1 MFERE
6 YRINT
11 QSRTQSI
18 KWYLNMDLKCI
29 WCGHWW
35 CALVVIMIK
44 YLYIVIYL
52 TVNLW
57 HIHLFLWPE
66 FSVFSIN
73 INIILLPVKR
83 ISLFIIFPQ
92 FYSLNNRGGV
102 KWQRNQISP
111 CRGVCPCGFYSM
123 PNISVLFNNVIIF
136 TEWLWERDIQ
146 NNIQRTLRHIDIL
159 IRGSKIKI

>member
-6 YRINT
+6 NWINT

-18 KWYLNMDLKCI
+18 KWYLNMGLKCI

-35 CALVVIMIK
+35 YILVFIMIK

-66 FSVFSIN
+66 FSIFSIN

-83 ISLFIIFPQ
+83 IRIFIIFPS
-92 FYSLNNRGGV
+92 FYSLNNRSWI
-102 KWQRNQISP
+102 KRQRHRVGPRRRISP
-111 CRGVCPCGFYSM
+111 CGFWST
-123 PNISVLFNNVIIF
+123 PDISVLFNDVIIF
-136 TEWLWERDIQ
+136 LKWRWERDIQ

>member
-1 MFERE
+1 
-6 YRINT
+6 
-11 QSRTQSI
+11 
-18 KWYLNMDLKCI
+18 MDLKCI
-29 WCGHWW
+29 WGGHFW
-35 CALVVIMIK
+35 CVCVVIMIK

-92 FYSLNNRGGV
+92 FYSLNNSSWIKR
-102 KWQRNQISP
+102 QRNRISP
-111 CRGVCPCGFYSM
+111 WRGVCPWFFWSTPY
-123 PNISVLFNNVIIF
+123 ISVLFNDVIIF
-136 TEWLWERDIQ
+136 LKWRWERDIQ

>member
-18 KWYLNMDLKCI
+18 KWYLNMDLKC
-29 WCGHWW
+29 WW
-35 CALVVIMIK
+35 FSSALVVTMIK

-92 FYSLNNRGGV
+92 FYSLNNRSWI
-102 KWQRNQISP
+102 KWQSNRISP
-111 CRGVCPCGFYSM
+111 CRGVCPGVMWSTPY
-123 PNISVLFNNVIIF
+123 ISVLFNDVIIF
-136 TEWLWERDIQ
+136 LKWRWERDIQ
-146 NNIQRTLRHIDIL
+146 NNIQRTLSHINIL

>member
-18 KWYLNMDLKCI
+18 KWYLNMDLKCL
-29 WCGHWW
+29 WHSG
-35 CALVVIMIK
+35 ARVVIMIK

-92 FYSLNNRGGV
+92 FYSLNNSSWIKR
-102 KWQRNQISP
+102 QRHLLIP
-111 CRGVCPCGFYSM
+111 RRRICPCVVWSTPY
-123 PNISVLFNNVIIF
+123 ISVLFNDVIIF
-136 TEWLWERDIQ
+136 LKCRWERDIQ
-146 NNIQRTLRHIDIL
+146 NNI
-159 IRGSKIKI
+159 

>member
-6 YRINT
+6 HRINT

-18 KWYLNMDLKCI
+18 KWYLNMDLKCR
-29 WCGHWW
+29 WYSG
-35 CALVVIMIK
+35 ARVVIMIK

-83 ISLFIIFPQ
+83 ISLFIILPQ
-92 FYSLNNRGGV
+92 FYSLNNRSWI
-102 KWQRNQISP
+102 KRQRHTLIP
-111 CRGVCPCGFYSM
+111 RRWVCPWGFWST
-123 PNISVLFNNVIIF
+123 PDISVLFNDVIIF
-136 TEWLWERDIQ
+136 LKCRWERDIQ

>member
-1 MFERE
+1 MFKRE
-6 YRINT
+6 HWINT

-29 WCGHWW
+29 WCGHCW
-35 CALVVIMIK
+35 CICIIIMIK

-66 FSVFSIN
+66 FSIFSIN

-92 FYSLNNRGGV
+92 FYSLNNRSGV
-102 KWQRNQISP
+102 KWQSNRISP
-111 CRGVCPCGFYSM
+111 CWG
-123 PNISVLFNNVIIF
+123 ISPWGLWSTPDISILFNDIIIF
-136 TEWLWERDIQ
+136 LKCRRERDIQ
-146 NNIQRTLRHIDIL
+146 NNI
-159 IRGSKIKI
+159 

>member
-1 MFERE
+1 MFKRE
-6 YRINT
+6 NWINT

-18 KWYLNMDLKCI
+18 KWYLNMDLKCC
-29 WCGHWW
+29 WYGG
-35 CALVVIMIK
+35 ALVVCMIK

-66 FSVFSIN
+66 FSIFSIN

-92 FYSLNNRGGV
+92 FYSLNNSSWIKRQSHWGLPCH
-102 KWQRNQISP
+102 WISP
-111 CRGVCPCGFYSM
+111 CDLWSDPY
-123 PNISVLFNNVIIF
+123 ISVLFNDIII
-136 TEWLWERDIQ
+136 LLKCRWERDIQ

>member
-6 YRINT
+6 HRINT

-18 KWYLNMDLKCI
+18 KWYLNMDLKCR
-29 WCGHWW
+29 WYSGTS
-35 CALVVIMIK
+35 VVIMIK

-92 FYSLNNRGGV
+92 FYSLNNRSWI
-102 KWQRNQISP
+102 KRQRHTLIP
-111 CRGVCPCGFYSM
+111 RRGVCPCRFWSTPY
-123 PNISVLFNNVIIF
+123 ISVLFNNVIIF
-136 TEWLWERDIQ
+136 LKCRWKRDIQ
-146 NNIQRTLRHIDIL
+146 NNIQRTLCHIDIL

>member
-1 MFERE
+1 MFKRK
-6 YRINT
+6 YWINT

-18 KWYLNMDLKCI
+18 KWYLNMDLKCC
-29 WCGHWW
+29 WYGGRG
-35 CALVVIMIK
+35 VVIMIK

-66 FSVFSIN
+66 FSIFSIN

-102 KWQRNQISP
+102 KRQRHPLIPRRWISP
-111 CRGVCPCGFYSM
+111 WGFWSTPY
-123 PNISVLFNNVIIF
+123 ISVLFNDVIIF
-136 TEWLWERDIQ
+136 LKCSWEWDIQ

-159 IRGSKIKI
+159 IRGSKIKV

>member
-6 YRINT
+6 NWINT

-18 KWYLNMDLKCI
+18 KWYLNMDLKCR
-29 WCGHWW
+29 WFSG
-35 CALVVIMIK
+35 ALVFIMIK

-92 FYSLNNRGGV
+92 FYSLNNRSWI
-102 KWQRNQISP
+102 KRQRHTVCP
-111 CRGVCPCGFYSM
+111 WWGVCPCGFWST
-123 PNISVLFNNVIIF
+123 PDISVLFNNIIIF
-136 TEWLWERDIQ
+136 LKWCRERDIQ

>member
-6 YRINT
+6 HRINT

-18 KWYLNMDLKCI
+18 KWYLNMDLKC
-29 WCGHWW
+29 WW
-35 CALVVIMIK
+35 FSGALVVIMIK

-92 FYSLNNRGGV
+92 FYSLNNRSWI
-102 KWQRNQISP
+102 KRQRHRFGP
-111 CRGVCPCGFYSM
+111 RRWVCPCGFWST
-123 PNISVLFNNVIIF
+123 PDISILFNYVIIF
-136 TEWLWERDIQ
+136 LKCRWERDIQ

>member
-6 YRINT
+6 HRINT

-18 KWYLNMDLKCI
+18 KWYLNMDLKC
-29 WCGHWW
+29 WW
-35 CALVVIMIK
+35 HSGARVVIMIK

-52 TVNLW
+52 TINLW

-92 FYSLNNRGGV
+92 FYSLNNRSWI
-102 KWQRNQISP
+102 KRQRHTLIPRRRISP
-111 CRGVCPCGFYSM
+111 CVFWSTPY
-123 PNISVLFNNVIIF
+123 ISVLFNDVIIF
-136 TEWLWERDIQ
+136 LKRCRERDIQ

>member
-6 YRINT
+6 HRINT

-18 KWYLNMDLKCI
+18 KWYLNMDLKCR
-29 WCGHWW
+29 WYSG
-35 CALVVIMIK
+35 ARVVIMIK

-83 ISLFIIFPQ
+83 ISLFIILPQ
-92 FYSLNNRGGV
+92 FYSLNNRSWI
-102 KWQRNQISP
+102 KRQRHTLIPRRWVFPWDFWSTP
-111 CRGVCPCGFYSM
+111 D
-123 PNISVLFNNVIIF
+123 ISVLFNDVIIF
-136 TEWLWERDIQ
+136 LKCRWERDIQ

>member
-1 MFERE
+1 MFKRE
-6 YRINT
+6 HRINT

-18 KWYLNMDLKCI
+18 KWYLNMDLKCL
-29 WCGHWW
+29 WHSS
-35 CALVVIMIK
+35 ARVFIMIK

-92 FYSLNNRGGV
+92 FYSLNNRSWI
-102 KWQRNQISP
+102 KRQRHLLIP
-111 CRGVCPCGFYSM
+111 CWGICPCIMWSTPY
-123 PNISVLFNNVIIF
+123 ISILFNDVIIF
-136 TEWLWERDIQ
+136 PKCWWERDIQ
-146 NNIQRTLRHIDIL
+146 NNIQRTLSHIDIL

>member
-1 MFERE
+1 M
-6 YRINT
+6 Y
-11 QSRTQSI
+11 
-18 KWYLNMDLKCI
+18 LKCC
-29 WCGHWW
+29 WYWGVC
-35 CALVVIMIK
+35 VVTMIK

-92 FYSLNNRGGV
+92 FYSLNNRSWI
-102 KWQRNQISP
+102 KRQRHSISP
-111 CRGVCPCGFYSM
+111 CWGVCPCGFWST
-123 PNISVLFNNVIIF
+123 PDISVLFNDVIIF
-136 TEWLWERDIQ
+136 LKWLWERDIQ

>member
-1 MFERE
+1 M
-6 YRINT
+6 Y
-11 QSRTQSI
+11 
-18 KWYLNMDLKCI
+18 LKCF
-29 WCGHWW
+29 WYGGVC
-35 CALVVIMIK
+35 VVIMIK

-52 TVNLW
+52 TINLW

-92 FYSLNNRGGV
+92 FYSLNNRSWI
-102 KWQRNQISP
+102 KRQRHTVSP
-111 CRGVCPCGFYSM
+111 WRGVCPWFFWSTPY
-123 PNISVLFNNVIIF
+123 ISVLFNDVIIF
-136 TEWLWERDIQ
+136 LKCRWERDIQ

>member
-6 YRINT
+6 HRINT

-18 KWYLNMDLKCI
+18 KWYLNMDLKCC
-29 WCGHWW
+29 WYSG
-35 CALVVIMIK
+35 ARVVIMIK

-92 FYSLNNRGGV
+92 FYSLNNRSWI
-102 KWQRNQISP
+102 KRQRHTLIP
-111 CRGVCPCGFYSM
+111 RRWVCPWGFWST
-123 PNISVLFNNVIIF
+123 PDISVLFNDVIIF
-136 TEWLWERDIQ
+136 LKCRWERDIQ

>member
-6 YRINT
+6 HRINT

-18 KWYLNMDLKCI
+18 KWYLNMDLKCR
-29 WCGHWW
+29 WYSG
-35 CALVVIMIK
+35 ARVVIMIK

-83 ISLFIIFPQ
+83 ISLFIILPQ
-92 FYSLNNRGGV
+92 FYSLNNRSWI
-102 KWQRNQISP
+102 KRQRHTVCP
-111 CRGVCPCGFYSM
+111 CWGVCPCVMWST
-123 PNISVLFNNVIIF
+123 PDISVLFNDVIIF
-136 TEWLWERDIQ
+136 LKCRWERDIQ

>member
-6 YRINT
+6 HRINT

-18 KWYLNMDLKCI
+18 KWYLNMDLKCR
-29 WCGHWW
+29 WYSG
-35 CALVVIMIK
+35 ARVVIMIK

-92 FYSLNNRGGV
+92 FYSLNNRSWI
-102 KWQRNQISP
+102 KRQRHSISP
-111 CRGVCPCGFYSM
+111 LWGVCPWFLWSTPY
-123 PNISVLFNNVIIF
+123 ISVLFNDVIIF
-136 TEWLWERDIQ
+136 LKWRWERYIQ

>member
-18 KWYLNMDLKCI
+18 KWYLNMDLKCR
-29 WCGHWW
+29 WFGS
-35 CALVVIMIK
+35 ARVVCMIK

-92 FYSLNNRGGV
+92 FYSLNNRSWI
-102 KWQRNQISP
+102 KRQRHWIGP
-111 CRGVCPCGFYSM
+111 CWGIFPWGLWSDPDV
-123 PNISVLFNNVIIF
+123 SVLFNNVIIF
-136 TEWLWERDIQ
+136 IKWCRDWDIQ

-159 IRGSKIKI
+159 IRGCKIKI

>member
-1 MFERE
+1 MFKRE
-6 YRINT
+6 NWINT

-18 KWYLNMDLKCI
+18 KWYLNMDLKCC
-29 WCGHWW
+29 WYSG
-35 CALVVIMIK
+35 ARVVIMIK

-92 FYSLNNRGGV
+92 FYSLNNRSWI
-102 KWQRNQISP
+102 KRQRHLLIP
-111 CRGVCPCGFYSM
+111 RRGVCPWFFWSTPY
-123 PNISVLFNNVIIF
+123 ISVLFNDVIIF
-136 TEWLWERDIQ
+136 IKCRWERDIQ

-159 IRGSKIKI
+159 IRGCKIKI

>member
-1 MFERE
+1 
-6 YRINT
+6 
-11 QSRTQSI
+11 
-18 KWYLNMDLKCI
+18 MDLKCR
-29 WCGHWW
+29 WYSG
-35 CALVVIMIK
+35 ARVVIMIK

-102 KWQRNQISP
+102 KWQRHWIGP
-111 CRGVCPCGFYSM
+111 CRGVFPCQFWSD
-123 PNISVLFNNVIIF
+123 PDVSVLFNDVIIF
-136 TEWLWERDIQ
+136 LKWCRERDIQ

>member
-29 WCGHWW
+29 WGGHCW
-35 CALVVIMIK
+35 CVLVVIMIK

-92 FYSLNNRGGV
+92 FYSLNNRCGV
-102 KWQRNQISP
+102 KWQRHRVLP
-111 CRGVCPCGFYSM
+111 CRGVCPCSLWSTPY
-123 PNISVLFNNVIIF
+123 ISVLFNDVIIF
-136 TEWLWERDIQ
+136 IKCRWERDI
-146 NNIQRTLRHIDIL
+146 
-159 IRGSKIKI
+159 

>member
-6 YRINT
+6 HRINT

-18 KWYLNMDLKCI
+18 KWYLNMDLKCV
-29 WCGHWW
+29 WFSGTR
-35 CALVVIMIK
+35 VVIMIK

-92 FYSLNNRGGV
+92 FYSLNNRSWI
-102 KWQRNQISP
+102 KWQRHLLIP
-111 CRGVCPCGFYSM
+111 RRGVCPWGFWSTPY
-123 PNISVLFNNVIIF
+123 ISILFNDVIIF
-136 TEWLWERDIQ
+136 LKCRWERDIQ

>member
-6 YRINT
+6 HRINT

-18 KWYLNMDLKCI
+18 KWYLNMDLKC
-29 WCGHWW
+29 WW
-35 CALVVIMIK
+35 HRGILVFIMIK

-92 FYSLNNRGGV
+92 FYSLNNSSWIKR
-102 KWQRNQISP
+102 QRHTLIP
-111 CRGVCPCGFYSM
+111 WWGVCPCVMWST
-123 PNISVLFNNVIIF
+123 PDISILFNDVIIF
-136 TEWLWERDIQ
+136 LKWRWERDVQ

>member
-6 YRINT
+6 HRINT

-18 KWYLNMDLKCI
+18 KWYLNMDLKCV
-29 WCGHWW
+29 WFSGTR
-35 CALVVIMIK
+35 VVIMIK

-92 FYSLNNRGGV
+92 FYSLNNSSRI
-102 KWQRNQISP
+102 KRQRHSISP
-111 CRGVCPCGFYSM
+111 CSRISPWFLWSTPY
-123 PNISVLFNNVIIF
+123 ISVLFNDVIIF
-136 TEWLWERDIQ
+136 LKWRWERDIQ
-146 NNIQRTLRHIDIL
+146 NNIQRTLSHIDIL

>member
-1 MFERE
+1 MFKRE
-6 YRINT
+6 HRINT

-18 KWYLNMDLKCI
+18 KWYLNMDLKCL
-29 WCGHWW
+29 WYSG
-35 CALVVIMIK
+35 ALVVIMIK

-92 FYSLNNRGGV
+92 FYSLNNRSWI
-102 KWQRNQISP
+102 KRQRHTVGP
-111 CRGVCPCGFYSM
+111 WWGVCPCGFWSTPY
-123 PNISVLFNNVIIF
+123 ISVLFNDVIIF
-136 TEWLWERDIQ
+136 LKRCRERDIQ

>member
-6 YRINT
+6 HRINT

-29 WCGHWW
+29 WGGHWW
-35 CALVVIMIK
+35 CIRVVIMIK

-92 FYSLNNRGGV
+92 FYSLNNSSWI
-102 KWQRNQISP
+102 KWQRHTVGP
-111 CRGVCPCGFYSM
+111 WRWVCPCGFWSTPY
-123 PNISVLFNNVIIF
+123 ISILFNDVIIF
-136 TEWLWERDIQ
+136 LKWRWERDIQ
-146 NNIQRTLRHIDIL
+146 NYIQRTLRHIDIL
-159 IRGSKIKI
+159 IRGSKVKI

>member
-6 YRINT
+6 HRINT

-18 KWYLNMDLKCI
+18 KWYLNMDLKCR
-29 WCGHWW
+29 WYSG
-35 CALVVIMIK
+35 ARVVIMIK

-92 FYSLNNRGGV
+92 FYSLNNRSWI
-102 KWQRNQISP
+102 KRQRHTLIP
-111 CRGVCPCGFYSM
+111 WWGVCPWFFWST
-123 PNISVLFNNVIIF
+123 PDISILFNYVIIF
-136 TEWLWERDIQ
+136 LKWRWERDVQ

>member
-1 MFERE
+1 MFKRE
-6 YRINT
+6 HRINT

-18 KWYLNMDLKCI
+18 KWYLNMDLKCL
-29 WCGHWW
+29 WYSG
-35 CALVVIMIK
+35 ALVVIMIK

-92 FYSLNNRGGV
+92 FYSLNNRSWI
-102 KWQRNQISP
+102 KRQRSQTSPWRWISP
-111 CRGVCPCGFYSM
+111 WGLWSM
-123 PNISVLFNNVIIF
+123 PDISVLFNDVIIF
-136 TEWLWERDIQ
+136 LKWRWERDIQ
-146 NNIQRTLRHIDIL
+146 NNIQRTLCHIDIL
-159 IRGSKIKI
+159 IRGCKVKI

>member
-6 YRINT
+6 HRINT

-18 KWYLNMDLKCI
+18 KWYLNMDLKCL
-29 WCGHWW
+29 WYSG
-35 CALVVIMIK
+35 ASVVIMIK

-92 FYSLNNRGGV
+92 FYSLNNSSRI
-102 KWQRNQISP
+102 KRQRHLLIP
-111 CRGVCPCGFYSM
+111 RRGVCPWGFWSTPY
-123 PNISVLFNNVIIF
+123 ISVLFNDVIIF
-136 TEWLWERDIQ
+136 LKCRWERDIQ
-146 NNIQRTLRHIDIL
+146 NNIQRTLCHIDIL

>member
-1 MFERE
+1 MFKRK
-6 YRINT
+6 YWINT

-18 KWYLNMDLKCI
+18 KWYLNMDLKCL
-29 WCGHWW
+29 WYSG
-35 CALVVIMIK
+35 AGVVIMIK

-92 FYSLNNRGGV
+92 FYSLNNRSWI
-102 KWQRNQISP
+102 KRQSHSLIPRW
-111 CRGVCPCGFYSM
+111 GVCPWRFWST
-123 PNISVLFNNVIIF
+123 PDISILFNDVIVLFKCC
-136 TEWLWERDIQ
+136 WERDIQ

>member
-6 YRINT
+6 HRINT

-18 KWYLNMDLKCI
+18 KWYLNMDLKCL
-29 WCGHWW
+29 WHNG
-35 CALVVIMIK
+35 ARVFIMIK

-102 KWQRNQISP
+102 KWQRHRVLP
-111 CRGVCPCGFYSM
+111 CRGVCPWVMWSDPY
-123 PNISVLFNNVIIF
+123 ISILFNDVIIF
-136 TEWLWERDIQ
+136 LKWRWERDIQ

-159 IRGSKIKI
+159 IRGCKIKI

>member
-1 MFERE
+1 MFKRE
-6 YRINT
+6 HRINT

-18 KWYLNMDLKCI
+18 KWYLNMDLKCL
-29 WCGHWW
+29 WYSG
-35 CALVVIMIK
+35 ARVVIMIK

-92 FYSLNNRGGV
+92 FYSLNNSSWI
-102 KWQRNQISP
+102 KWQRHSISP
-111 CRGVCPCGFYSM
+111 CRGVCPWGLWSTPY
-123 PNISVLFNNVIIF
+123 ISVLFNDVIIF
-136 TEWLWERDIQ
+136 LKCRWERDIQ
-146 NNIQRTLRHIDIL
+146 NNIQRTLSHIDIL
-159 IRGSKIKI
+159 IRGSKIKV

>member
-6 YRINT
+6 HRINT

-18 KWYLNMDLKCI
+18 KWDLNMDLKCR
-29 WCGHWW
+29 WFGSAC
-35 CALVVIMIK
+35 VVCMIK

-92 FYSLNNRGGV
+92 FYSLNNSCGV
-102 KWQRNQISP
+102 KWQRHWISP
-111 CRGVCPCGFYSM
+111 CWGVFPWVLWSY
-123 PNISVLFNNVIIF
+123 PDVSVLFNDVIIF
-136 TEWLWERDIQ
+136 IKWCRDWYIQ
-146 NNIQRTLRHIDIL
+146 KNIQRTLRHIDIL
-159 IRGSKIKI
+159 IRGCKIKI

>member
-6 YRINT
+6 HRINT

-18 KWYLNMDLKCI
+18 KWYLNMDLKCL
-29 WCGHWW
+29 WYSG
-35 CALVVIMIK
+35 ARVVIMIK

-66 FSVFSIN
+66 FSIFSIN

-92 FYSLNNRGGV
+92 FYSLNNRSWI
-102 KWQRNQISP
+102 KRQRHTVGP
-111 CRGVCPCGFYSM
+111 CRGVCPWGLWSTPY
-123 PNISVLFNNVIIF
+123 ISVLFNYVIIF
-136 TEWLWERDIQ
+136 LKCRWEWDIQ
-146 NNIQRTLRHIDIL
+146 NNIQRTLCHIDIL

>member
-6 YRINT
+6 HRINT

-18 KWYLNMDLKCI
+18 KWYLNMDLKC
-29 WCGHWW
+29 WW
-35 CALVVIMIK
+35 YLGARVVIMIK

-102 KWQRNQISP
+102 KWQSNLLIPR
-111 CRGVCPCGFYSM
+111 RGVCPCGFWST
-123 PNISVLFNNVIIF
+123 PDISVLFNDVIIF
-136 TEWLWERDIQ
+136 LKCRWERDIQ

-159 IRGSKIKI
+159 IRWSKIKI

>member
-6 YRINT
+6 HRINT

-18 KWYLNMDLKCI
+18 KWYLNMDLKC
-29 WCGHWW
+29 WW
-35 CALVVIMIK
+35 HSGARVVIMIK

-92 FYSLNNRGGV
+92 FYSLNNRSWI
-102 KWQRNQISP
+102 KRQRHRVLPCRRISP
-111 CRGVCPCGFYSM
+111 WGLWSDPD
-123 PNISVLFNNVIIF
+123 ISILFNDVIIF
-136 TEWLWERDIQ
+136 LKWRWERDIQ

>member
-1 MFERE
+1 
-6 YRINT
+6 
-11 QSRTQSI
+11 
-18 KWYLNMDLKCI
+18 MDLKCR
-29 WCGHWW
+29 WFSG
-35 CALVVIMIK
+35 ARVVIMIK

-92 FYSLNNRGGV
+92 FYSLNNRSWI
-102 KWQRNQISP
+102 KRQRSQISP
-111 CRGVCPCGFYSM
+111 RRGVCPWGFWSTPY
-123 PNISVLFNNVIIF
+123 ISVLFNDVIIF
-136 TEWLWERDIQ
+136 LKCRWERDIQ

-159 IRGSKIKI
+159 IRWSKIKI